1 MKESWRN
8 VFDHLVFNE
17 LLVLSGDEKTY
28 YKEYQLSDDLY
39 LNVLQDNL
47 LTDPDMFKEYGGA
60 NIYIRMNYN
69 GCTPAG
75 EGEQMSSNLEDSGV
89 KSINPLNNMTVLIM
103 ALFAFL
109 LTILVLVIAALIC
122 CKYR

>member
-1 MKESWRN
+1 M
-8 VFDHLVFNE
+8 FDHLVFNE

-60 NIYIRMNYN
+60 NIYIQMNYN